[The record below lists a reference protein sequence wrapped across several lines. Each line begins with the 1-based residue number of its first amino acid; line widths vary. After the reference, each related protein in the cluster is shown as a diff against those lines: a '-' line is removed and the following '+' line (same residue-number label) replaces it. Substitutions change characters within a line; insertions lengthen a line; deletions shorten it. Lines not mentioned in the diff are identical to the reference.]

1 MCRPGSRAQPQFTG
15 VTRRHRD
22 LFYER
27 ANRGI
32 QPALC
37 TSHLL
42 RLRIWPSFSPSGRLC
57 EEERCGSGFSL
68 DRLGTMSEQ
77 WQGGLP
83 RRRRT
88 SLQRR
93 IVAALIVE
101 ERGRAFERGC
111 GGKLGGQS
119 CHLRKVEA
127 PDALCAPVPNAFG
140 GRSSLPP
147 APDLGSGV
155 SCIVRARARGSGIS
169 FSLAPSA
176 LCLAPPKNSS

>member
-1 MCRPGSRAQPQFTG
+1 MKVAGASPHYARDAGCDRDYGRASLRAVGSVRGNAVGAASPRRAPRRQARDRRDRPA
-15 VTRRHRD
+15 
-22 LFYER
+22 
-27 ANRGI
+27 A
-32 QPALC
+32 
-37 TSHLL
+37 
-42 RLRIWPSFSPSGRLC
+42 
-57 EEERCGSGFSL
+57 
-68 DRLGTMSEQ
+68 MSEQ